1 MARSLAL
8 LAASV
13 LLGCAAERADIDE
26 EGDLTVD
33 GDSVVIDTSDPA
45 ARAQYDANAVFAT
58 RYIAHCSKTVGRPR
72 VLITGFGRF
81 LENETNATGELVSS
95 LVGARYPRTSRPI
108 GVDDP
113 APQTAVTQRTI
124 TVAGVGAVDVCAMV
138 VPVFWDLAAILAIK
152 EIDAFAPDL
161 VVMNGIAGPS
171 QPLYLELGGVN
182 RAMTLEDGSDV
193 LHPQPADG
201 ATFAKLVPSALASD
215 EKRSNL
221 LSWNAVKSAA
231 SRSIAAHRNDVEG
244 GRTFGSILSG
254 VQLAGFPRGGNTYL
268 CNNLAYVVGYAM
280 AYPNRTLTLMQASI
294 PLAGR
299 ISRVRVKIARDLR
312 ATPRVFMH
320 WPSTLTGAHIPAA
333 ADVVR
338 AAIGGQILA
347 TRAGDR
353 PTAGTNDRAEILPEG
368 ETF

>member
-13 LLGCAAERADIDE
+13 ILGCAAERGDLE
-26 EGDLTVD
+26 EEDLTVD
-33 GDSVVIDTSDPA
+33 SDSVVIDTSDPA
-45 ARAQYDANAVFAT
+45 ARAQYDANAAFAT
-58 RYIAHCSKTVGRPR
+58 RYVARCTKTVGRPR
-72 VLITGFGRF
+72 VLVTGFGRF

-113 APQTAVTQRTI
+113 APQTVVTKRTI

-138 VPVFWDLAAILAIK
+138 VPVFWDLAAVLTIK
-152 EIDAFAPDL
+152 EIDAFSPDM
-161 VVMNGIAGPS
+161 VVMNGIAGTT
-171 QPLYLELGGVN
+171 QPIFLELGGVN

-193 LHPQPADG
+193 LHPRPNAG
-201 ATFAKLVPSALASD
+201 ATFAKLVPSALASED
-215 EKRSNL
+215 KRSNL
-221 LSWNAVKSAA
+221 LSWNAVKTAA
-231 SRSIAAHRNDVEG
+231 ARAITARRNDIEG
-244 GRTFGSILSG
+244 GQTFASILSG
-254 VQLAGFPRGGNTYL
+254 VQLAGFPRSGNTYL

-299 ISRVRVKIARDLR
+299 INRVRVQIGRDLR
-312 ATPRVFMH
+312 ATPRVFIH

-333 ADVVR
+333 ADVLR
-338 AAIGGQILA
+338 AAISGQLLA

-353 PTAGTNDRAEILPEG
+353 PTQGTNDRADLLPEG
-368 ETF
+368 DTF